1 MLPSHRFPFG
11 RLPGSLRSVALVLV
25 GMVAGLGLVAVHSVI
40 GTADAASMQ
49 THAASCSGYDFHTV
63 DSATSFAYSSTLIY
77 RVSGT
82 DGGSGFFICD
92 PMLPNKAVVTKVQ
105 ITVHDSVLRS
115 WLTGC
120 GLYRV
125 NETTTNTGAAQ
136 ELASFPESSD
146 TGDQRMVDTSILNAT
161 VDNTSYA
168 YEIQCQIAGT
178 DTSMYVGIYGATVTY
193 KIGSTNG

>member
-1 MLPSHRFPFG
+1 MGMGLHHAAQQGGGDEGPDHGPR
-11 RLPGSLRSVALVLV
+11 LVLR
-25 GMVAGLGLVAVHSVI
+25 A
-40 GTADAASMQ
+40 
-49 THAASCSGYDFHTV
+49 
-63 DSATSFAYSSTLIY
+63 
-77 RVSGT
+77 
-82 DGGSGFFICD
+82 
-92 PMLPNKAVVTKVQ
+92 
-105 ITVHDSVLRS
+105 

-125 NETTTNTGAAQ
+125 NETTTNTGVAQ
-136 ELASFPESSD
+136 ELAAFPESSD

-193 KIGSTNG
+193 KISSTNG